1 MPRISY
7 WVLTLGIGLVIG
19 HCIVCASAPPGP
31 LVIAHRGAS
40 GLAPEH
46 TLAAYD
52 LAIDL
57 GAGTIEQDLQ
67 LTRDG
72 ILIILHDETLDRTA
86 RGPAENCTGPVH
98 QKTLAALQT
107 CDFGVWFDDRVPGAG
122 ARFAGQ
128 RIVTLEALFQRYGT
142 RVRYYIETKHPE
154 QAPGVEQALLSLLA
168 THALLPRQGE
178 ESPVIVQSFSAES
191 LRRIRALQPDLP
203 LVQLLDED
211 LETPLDEQ
219 FSVIAEYAVGVGP
232 HRSDVDAAFMAEA
245 RRHGLIV
252 HPYTV
257 NEQAEM
263 IRLLD
268 LGADGLFTDRTDRL
282 VELLR
287 ER

>member
-1 MPRISY
+1 MPRISR
-7 WVLTLGIGLVIG
+7 WVLALAIG
-19 HCIVCASAPPGP
+19 HCVGCTSAPPAP

-52 LAIDL
+52 LAIEL
-57 GAGTIEQDLQ
+57 GAGTLEQDLQ

-72 ILIILHDETLDRTA
+72 VLIVLHDETLDRTA
-86 RGPAENCTGPVH
+86 RGPAENCTGPVN

-107 CDFGVWFDDRVPGAG
+107 CDFGSWFDDRVPGAG
-122 ARFAGQ
+122 ARFADQ
-128 RIVTLEALFQRYGT
+128 RIVTLDALFQRYGT

-154 QAPGVEQALLSLLA
+154 RAPGVEQALLSLLA
-168 THALLPRQGE
+168 THALLPREGE

-203 LVQLLDED
+203 LVQLLEEGLDVS
-211 LETPLDEQ
+211 LDEE
-219 FSVIAEYAVGVGP
+219 FGVIAEYAVGIGP
-232 HRSDVDAAFMAEA
+232 ERSDVDAAFMAEA

-263 IRLLD
+263 TRLLD
-268 LGADGLFTDRTDRL
+268 LGVDGLFTDRPDRL
-282 VELLR
+282 IDLLR